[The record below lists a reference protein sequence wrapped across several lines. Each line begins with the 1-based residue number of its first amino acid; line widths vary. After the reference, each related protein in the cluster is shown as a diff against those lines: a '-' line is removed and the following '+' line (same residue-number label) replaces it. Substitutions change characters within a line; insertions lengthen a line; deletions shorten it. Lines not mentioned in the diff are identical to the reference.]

1 MTRNRTRK
9 TARKSSGSKYIIL
22 LLLAVIAIAAAAAG
36 IFYASDR
43 SEKDV
48 LEDKGSGA
56 DKEIS
61 LMDES
66 IEAHRILDNILLQK
80 DNWQLIENDHGDKDV
95 TVAESGAKVKI
106 SQRQLAV
113 GVPGSTSLAGAGQ
126 WLEDKVKAS
135 GLEFIS
141 GEEATYK
148 TWDAY
153 KVEVGI
159 SAKAGDGRKSFVTDT
174 IYFFHNSNLTKEDKD
189 IKDKKPAQ
197 ARDAA
202 KPVAK
207 RYSGKLAIIV
217 DDCGYD
223 MSSVRTLTN
232 TGLPFSYAVLP
243 FKQFSS
249 DVLEIVKS
257 TGHVPM
263 LHLPMEPLDA
273 SAMSEGAV
281 TIRTNMTK
289 DQVTALTRKAVNS
302 LPGIMGI
309 NNHQGSGAT
318 ANASVMKAVMQEL
331 KRQGLFF
338 VDSRTNSKS
347 VGAQTAQSMGV
358 LTARNDIFLDNSSD
372 VGAIRR
378 QIYKAM
384 EMAERN
390 GSAIAICHA
399 RPNTAKARQMYADEF
414 KKTGITFVHV
424 TDLLY

>member
-1 MTRNRTRK
+1 MARKRTTK
-9 TARKSSGSKYIIL
+9 KSSGSKYIIL
-22 LLLAVIAIAAAAAG
+22 LLIAVVAIAAAAAG

-48 LEDKGSGA
+48 LEDKGGGA

-61 LMDES
+61 LLDES
-66 IEAHRILDNILLQK
+66 IEAQRLVDNILLQK
-80 DNWQLIENDHGDKDV
+80 DNWQLIENEHGEKDV
-95 TVAESGAKVKI
+95 AVTEKSAKVKI
-106 SQRQLAV
+106 NQRQLAV

-126 WLEDKVKAS
+126 WLEDKVKAA
-135 GLEFIS
+135 GLEYIS
-141 GEEATYK
+141 GAEATYK

-159 SAKAGDGRKSFVTDT
+159 SVKAGDGRKSFVTDT

-189 IKDKKPAQ
+189 IKDKKSEKKKEEPKQ
-197 ARDAA
+197 TAR
-202 KPVAK
+202 

-223 MSSVRTLTN
+223 LSSVRTLTD
-232 TGLPFSYAVLP
+232 TGLPFSYAILP
-243 FKQFSS
+243 YKQFSS
-249 DVLEIVKS
+249 DVLEIVKN

-263 LHLPMEPLDA
+263 LHLPMEPLDR
-273 SAMSEGAV
+273 SAMSEGSV
-281 TIRTNMTK
+281 TILTDMSR
-289 DQVTALTRKAVNS
+289 DQVISLTRKAVNS

-309 NNHQGSGAT
+309 NNHQGSKAT
-318 ANASVMKAVMQEL
+318 ANAATMKAAMQEI

-347 VGAQTAQSMGV
+347 VGASTAQAMGV
-358 LTARNDIFLDNSSD
+358 PTARNDIFLDNSSD
-372 VGAIRR
+372 VSAIRQ

-384 EMAERN
+384 EMAEKN

-399 RPNTAKARQMYADEF
+399 RPNTAKAWKMYADEF

>member
-1 MTRNRTRK
+1 MAKRRTTK
-9 TARKSSGSKYIIL
+9 KSSGSKYIIL
-22 LLLAVIAIAAAAAG
+22 LLIAVVAIAAAAAG
-36 IFYASDR
+36 LFYASGR
-43 SEKDV
+43 GEKDV
-48 LEDKGSGA
+48 LDNKDDGA

-61 LMDES
+61 LLDES
-66 IEAHRILDNILLQK
+66 IEGHRLLDNILLQK
-80 DNWQLIENDHGDKDV
+80 TNWQLIEKDHGEKDV

-106 SQRQLAV
+106 SERQLAV
-113 GVPGSTSLAGAGQ
+113 GVPASTSLAGAGQ
-126 WLEDKVKAS
+126 WLEDKVNAA
-135 GLEFIS
+135 GLVFIS
-141 GEEATYK
+141 GENSTYK

-153 KVEVGI
+153 KVEIGV
-159 SAKAGDGRKSFVTDT
+159 SVKAGSGKKSFVTDT
-174 IYFFHNSNLTKEDKD
+174 IYFFHNRNLTKEDKD
-189 IKDKKPAQ
+189 IADKKPAKDKEKPKQ
-197 ARDAA
+197 EAR
-202 KPVAK
+202 

-223 MSSVRTLTN
+223 MSSVRTLTK
-232 TGLPFSYAVLP
+232 TGLPFSYAILP

-263 LHLPMEPLDA
+263 LHLPMEPLDR

-281 TIRTNMTK
+281 TIRTDMTK
-289 DQVTALTRKAVNS
+289 DQVIALTRKAVNS

-309 NNHQGSGAT
+309 NNHQGSKAT
-318 ANASVMKAVMQEL
+318 ANSATMKAAMQEI

-347 VGAQTAQSMGV
+347 VGAKTAQAMGV
-358 LTARNDIFLDNSSD
+358 PTARNDIFLDNSSD
-372 VGAIRR
+372 IAAIRR

-384 EMAERN
+384 EMAEKN

-399 RPNTAKARQMYADEF
+399 RPNTAKAWQMYADEF